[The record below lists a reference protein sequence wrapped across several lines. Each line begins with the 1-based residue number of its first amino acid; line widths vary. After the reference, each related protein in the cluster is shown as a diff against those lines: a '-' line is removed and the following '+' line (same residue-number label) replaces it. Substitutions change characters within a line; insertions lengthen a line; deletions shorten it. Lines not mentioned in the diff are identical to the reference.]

1 MNCDIGAWSAC
12 GARNGR
18 ARLTARATG
27 RRCAPPYR
35 RAIGLAG
42 RQWMSL
48 NRLTGIL
55 EVHPV
60 KPRTAGGSHLAK
72 YLITM

>member
-1 MNCDIGAWSAC
+1 
-12 GARNGR
+12 
-18 ARLTARATG
+18 
-27 RRCAPPYR
+27 
-35 RAIGLAG
+35 
-42 RQWMSL
+42 MSL